1 MKTFIKNYMKAVGVV
16 CACMAAFPACT
27 DMMETD
33 STTVGFEE
41 DNRLDSPN
49 DSLYSVLGILSQVQ
63 RLGDRYVLLG
73 ELRGDLMEATAD
85 ANVDI
90 QEISNF
96 SVSSGN
102 EYASFYDY
110 YNVINNC
117 NYAIAKMDTNIVFYE
132 DKVMIPEYAQIKV
145 IRAWT
150 YWQLA
155 LAAGKVSWI
164 EEPVLSLEA
173 ALKEY
178 PQKGLEDLAQL
189 LIDDLTPYVGAR
201 ALDYGTIDNFDSR
214 KMFFPVDMVL
224 GDLYLFLGRY
234 ADAATAYY
242 RLIDKRKLTLT
253 GANGYYWVMPLVGVH
268 PGRGFQLI

>member
-253 GANGYYWVMPLVGVH
+253 GANGYYWDNAA
-268 PGRGFQLI
+268 RGLSLIHI